1 MHVEKLGGVSNINTI
16 ETINIEQTLYS
27 NNTEIPQTTL
37 IVPGKVFYQEV
48 NFPIGKNIICVVDG
62 SGWMLNPY
70 VSTKA
75 NILSEKEA
83 DNYMTNSN
91 VFGPLYDY
99 YINKEKSTVKEILLE
114 GKNKIDRDNCYKLKV
129 VYKSGF
135 VVYVYVS
142 EKSFM
147 IRKSENNLGAMTYSG
162 YKKVNNVMFPFVI
175 EIINKMGVMT
185 GEVIDLKVNAKINY
199 DKFKKP

>member
-1 MHVEKLGGVSNINTI
+1 MHVEKLGGVSNLNTI
-16 ETINIEQTLYS
+16 ENINIEQTVYS

-37 IVPGKVFYQEV
+37 IVPGKVFYQEI

-70 VSTKA
+70 ISTKA

-83 DNYMTNSN
+83 ENYMINSN
-91 VFGPLYDY
+91 VYGPLYDY
-99 YINKEKSTVKEILLE
+99 YINKEKSIVKEILLE
-114 GKNKIDRDNCYKLKV
+114 GEKKIERDNCYKLKA

-142 EKSFM
+142 KKSFM
-147 IRKSENNLGAMTYSG
+147 IRKSENDLGAMTYSD

-175 EIINKMGVMT
+175 EITNKMGVIT
-185 GEVIDLKVNAKINY
+185 GEVIDLKVNIKINNE
-199 DKFKKP
+199 KFNKP